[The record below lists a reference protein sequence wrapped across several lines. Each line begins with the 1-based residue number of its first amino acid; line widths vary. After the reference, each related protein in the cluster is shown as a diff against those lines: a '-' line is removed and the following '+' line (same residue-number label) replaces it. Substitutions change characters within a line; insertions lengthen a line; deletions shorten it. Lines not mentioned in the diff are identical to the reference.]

1 MADNDLVPLDLYG
14 AGDIQP
20 YNEGMPTLAPLSPG
34 NWGRN
39 DVDVLTPREIA
50 NYQAQNSSPTLFGA
64 ALPSGTTSQ
73 QINAMLGE
81 LGGIYMADMAKLGYP
96 SHLVQAAIAFFMANA
111 TKAPIKVRRQHS
123 FKLPA
128 SEAGDWLAES
138 FGNHLQGLSGTLQ
151 QRQQFLDA
159 SLQWLALANKKLGAT
174 QPIGGNTPAHGR
186 APSSDPTD
194 SLTDA
199 EFEAVVKI
207 NQQAAMNTEIT
218 LRRKWGDSSY
228 VQNVQVA
235 QRYLDSLPPKERQ
248 HFEQFTTGWVK
259 ALNTA
264 EVIEGLFNMAIGA
277 ANIPTSGG
285 GVQAEISQIEA
296 LMRDPVSRRAY
307 LKDAKLQARL
317 RTLYTMRDDG

>member
-1 MADNDLVPLDLYG
+1 MANELDLYDP
-14 AGDIQP
+14 GD
-20 YNEGMPTLAPLSPG
+20 LAPYSPG
-34 NWGRN
+34 GLQPLAPAPAPDWQHGGDLLPTDYHAPSQGQPLVFGR
-39 DVDVLTPREIA
+39 P
-50 NYQAQNSSPTLFGA
+50 
-64 ALPSGTTSQ
+64 LPAGVSIEQVMQGFQ
-73 QINAMLGE
+73 Q
-81 LGGIYMADMAKLGYP
+81 LGGVFVGDMMKLGHNITHTQQAVKWFMDSITNPPAKQQPHTRYNLFEHASDP
-96 SHLVQAAIAFFMANA
+96 LFCAFSYFAAEKGMSTRMVQDMCWW
-111 TKAPIKVRRQHS
+111 V
-123 FKLPA
+123 
-128 SEAGDWLAES
+128 SEAGRK
-138 FGNHLQGLSGTLQ
+138 LSQNSQSQHGTPP
-151 QRQQFLDA
+151 RM
-159 SLQWLALANKKLGAT
+159 
-174 QPIGGNTPAHGR
+174 

-285 GVQAEISQIEA
+285 GVQAEISQIEG

-307 LKDAKLQARL
+307 LKDAQLQARL
-317 RTLYTMRDDG
+317 RTLYTMRDGG